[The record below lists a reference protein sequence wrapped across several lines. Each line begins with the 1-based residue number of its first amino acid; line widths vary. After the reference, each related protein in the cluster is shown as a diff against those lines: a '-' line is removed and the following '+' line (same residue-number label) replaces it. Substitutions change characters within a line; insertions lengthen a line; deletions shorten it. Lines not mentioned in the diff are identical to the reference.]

1 MDYQVGDKVSFLNEK
16 LDGVVC
22 KIVNSN
28 QVEVATDDGF
38 DVPVLT
44 KDLVLVHRDE
54 TLKENKSSS
63 EEEERSEK
71 NQTSLSKDSGQQG
84 MAGDFSPD
92 KKIVKKKEDVIGRKE
107 IQAMLKEKMQTKVI
121 GKISLKHSHR
131 RKEVEGEVDLH
142 IENLVDSWKNM
153 SNGEI
158 VQQQLSVA
166 RERIDDAILAGK
178 HRLVIIHGVGSGT
191 LKKEVR
197 KLIGTYPG
205 IRFEEGHFSVY
216 GAGATLV
223 HL

>member
-1 MDYQVGDKVSFLNEK
+1 MDFQVGDKVSFLNEK
-16 LDGVVC
+16 LDGVVA
-22 KIVNSN
+22 KIVNSS

-38 DVPVLT
+38 DVPVLGR
-44 KDLVLVHRDE
+44 DLVLVYRDE
-54 TLKENKSSS
+54 KSIQLKEEAEASKKETSKSD
-63 EEEERSEK
+63 EK
-71 NQTSLSKDSGQQG
+71 SVQG
-84 MAGDFSPD
+84 MEGDFSPERKI
-92 KKIVKKKEDVIGRKE
+92 KKVKDDVIDRKR
-107 IQAMLKEKMQTKVI
+107 IKAMLQEKMQTKVV

-158 VQQQLSVA
+158 VQHQLSIA
-166 RERIDDAILAGK
+166 RERLDDAILSGK
-178 HRLVIIHGVGSGT
+178 HRLVMIHGVGNGT
-191 LKKEVR
+191 LKMEVR
-197 KLIGTYPG
+197 KLIDTYPG